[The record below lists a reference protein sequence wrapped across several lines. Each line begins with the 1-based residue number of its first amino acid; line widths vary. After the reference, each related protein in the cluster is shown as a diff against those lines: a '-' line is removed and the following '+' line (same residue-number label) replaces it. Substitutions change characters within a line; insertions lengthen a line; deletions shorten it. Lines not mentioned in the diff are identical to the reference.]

1 MSRSV
6 YMVSILTFAF
16 FLHLLTTCVAESS
29 YDCSLRWWK
38 SEIQT
43 ERFDSEPDK
52 TSIVDYIEVFWERNP
67 DKKKSSAESTP
78 RTGNVTNTVNRIGA
92 VEVEVAENGYTF
104 LSTLSSS
111 TVLKN
116 PKGNGSTSTRY
127 RVAISRGPRPAG
139 VEFGIAENL
148 HHILSRTKEHFSTI
162 DPEFKKVAS
171 EYRIRLMG
179 GFRYADAQRL
189 LNTFDRA
196 EEKKKHKVVLFT
208 HSYTHSYTQLCY
220 SHIFKTTP

>member
-16 FLHLLTTCVAESS
+16 FLHLLTTCVAESL
-29 YDCSLRWWK
+29 YDCSLNWWK

-52 TSIVDYIEVFWERNP
+52 SSIVDYIEVFWERNP

-78 RTGNVTNTVNRIGA
+78 RTGDVTTTVNTIGT
-92 VEVEVAENGYTF
+92 VEVAGNRYKF
-104 LSTLSSS
+104 FSTLSSS
-111 TVLKN
+111 TVPQN
-116 PKGNGSTSTRY
+116 AERNGSTSKIY
-127 RVAISRGPRPAG
+127 RVMIRQEPGPDGFELR
-139 VEFGIAENL
+139 IADNL
-148 HHILSRTKEHFSTI
+148 NHILSSTKEHFSTI
-162 DPEFKKVAS
+162 DPEFKNVAS
-171 EYRIRLMG
+171 KYRIRLMG